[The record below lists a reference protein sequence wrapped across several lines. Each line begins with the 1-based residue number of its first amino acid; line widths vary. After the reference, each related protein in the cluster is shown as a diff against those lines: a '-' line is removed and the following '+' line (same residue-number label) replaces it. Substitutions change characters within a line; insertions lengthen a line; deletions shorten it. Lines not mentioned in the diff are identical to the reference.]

1 MMQIDDKFKMLIEVH
16 KKKFFIAI
24 RNARA
29 GKEWFDDVRED
40 MQSFKKKSITG

>member
-16 KKKFFIAI
+16 KK
-24 RNARA
+24 NSLLPLEMQEQD
-29 GKEWFDDVRED
+29 KEWFDDVRED